1 MRNWRI
7 AILATAG
14 ICFLL
19 LSTAGEG
26 LALNWGSKEV
36 ETEKVAVKLTREVL
50 KGGYGIVTTDEL
62 KQWLD
67 QGKQPLIIDTMPYK
81 DSFAKEHIPGAVHFE
96 FPIEEVAQLDAQ
108 TREEYVK
115 LLGTDKDR
123 LLVIYCGFTKCD
135 SATPTS
141 SVTLAVSRPGSRLAI
156 PLPRCVD
163 SSRTVPVVQIKSP
176 AACRGAFDFLPGL
189 NSPSAQGTD
198 PQRPGLARRGDTA

>member
-1 MRNWRI
+1 MRNWRK
-7 AILATAG
+7 ALLATAG

-67 QGKQPLIIDTMPYK
+67 QGKQPLIIDTMPYE

-123 LLVIYCGFTKCD
+123 LLVIYCGFTKCGR
-135 SATPTS
+135 SHNGALWAKQLGYTN
-141 SVTLAVSRPGSRLAI
+141 VFRHPGG
-156 PLPRCVD
+156 
-163 SSRTVPVVQIKSP
+163 IKAWQQAGYP
-176 AACRGAFDFLPGL
+176 AAKVR
-189 NSPSAQGTD
+189 
-198 PQRPGLARRGDTA
+198 